1 MRKYHSSWARGTA
14 GYAAAVLLGGVFS
27 AGILL
32 LLSGFAYLFMD
43 DLSLGR
49 TIAYVSLALGG
60 YLSAMQFGR
69 YRRRGGLY
77 GGLICGVLLY
87 VLLSAAA
94 YAVTGSP
101 ADIKK
106 LLLLALCG
114 AAGGVSGV
122 NMKRPKNLSDQ

>member
-1 MRKYHSSWARGTA
+1 MRRYHSSWAKGTL
-14 GYAAAVLLGGVFS
+14 GYAAAALLGTALTS
-27 AGILL
+27 GILL

-60 YLSAMQFGR
+60 YLSAVQFGR
-69 YRRRGGLY
+69 YRRRGGLF
-77 GGLICGVLLY
+77 GGLICGVLMY
-87 VLLSAAA
+87 AVLSAAA
-94 YAVTGSP
+94 YAFTGSP

-122 NMKRPKNLSDQ
+122 NMKRPKNLSE

>member
-1 MRKYHSSWARGTA
+1 MRKYHSSWANGII
-14 GYAAAVLLGGVFS
+14 GYAAAAVLGAALT
-27 AGILL
+27 ALILL
-32 LLSGFAYLFMD
+32 LLSGFVYLFTD

-49 TIAYVSLALGG
+49 AIAYISLAFGG

-77 GGLICGVLLY
+77 GGLICAFLMYLL
-87 VLLSAAA
+87 LCAAA
-94 YAVTGSP
+94 YVITGSP

-106 LLLLALCG
+106 LLLLAFCC

-122 NMKRPKNLSDQ
+122 NMKRPKNLSE